1 MTRAQYDN
9 LDRRLLEALDRAYE
23 LGNVVAQDMGAVLR
37 DTLRAGW
44 QQMTPA
50 QGAALVTS
58 FENSVGIR
66 PHAQPKTGQTTGQTT
81 TTSTTPAITGQT
93 TDQTTTTSTTTTPAI
108 IRAAGI
114 KLSTPV
120 VLGAVAVAAAVYF
133 LATRSK

>member
-9 LDRRLLEALDRAYE
+9 LDRRLLAALDRAYE
-23 LGNVVAQDMGAVLR
+23 LGNTVAQDMGAVLR
-37 DTLRAGW
+37 DTLRSGW

-50 QGAALVTS
+50 QGAAIVTG

-66 PHAQPKTGQTTGQTT
+66 PRPQPTTGQTT
-81 TTSTTPAITGQT
+81 TQNTDTATTSGDQTQTSTTPAVIKAAGFKL
-93 TDQTTTTSTTTTPAI
+93 TTPI
-108 IRAAGI
+108 
-114 KLSTPV
+114 